1 MTYLHAYFKAIAL
14 LFFVSASVFSYAKG
28 SIVTTKVCDDNS
40 VSEVTEDL
48 EFVNA
53 EGNWDSE
60 PGLFS
65 VSVGELSI
73 DFKLK

>member
-1 MTYLHAYFKAIAL
+1 MTFNHSYYKAIAL
-14 LFFVSASVFSYAKG
+14 LFFVSASVFSYAKD
-28 SIVTTKVCDDNS
+28 SIVNTEVCGDNS
-40 VSEVTEDL
+40 VSEATEDL

-53 EGNWDSE
+53 EGNWVSE

-65 VSVGELSI
+65 VSVGELSK